1 MVPVLDEYPKNT
13 KTWRTIGDK
22 FQLLLSYIKPHVEDG
37 LILTL
42 LKVTLHVY
50 SLPPK
55 HVYQVFSVDD
65 ILSRGSWSNEFTLK
79 KFCHKQVL
87 SMQQLF
93 QEGVLE

>member
-1 MVPVLDEYPKNT
+1 MPVLDEYPKSA

-22 FQLLLSYIKPHVEDG
+22 FQLLLSYINPNVEDG

-42 LKVTLHVY
+42 LKFTLHVY
-50 SLPPK
+50 SLPQK
-55 HVYQVFSVDD
+55 HVYQVFFVDD
-65 ILSRGSWSNEFTLK
+65 ILSRGSWSNESTLK
-79 KFCHKQVL
+79 KFFHKQVL